1 MWRRVEVALVMRRDL
16 HALRG
21 QRAARR
27 RVRSMLLR
35 YRNIH
40 DIIVQVDRGG
50 RFQGVSGV
58 ETADRKL
65 RIRVETVDGHG
76 VVWYG

>member
-1 MWRRVEVALVMRRDL
+1 
-16 HALRG
+16 
-21 QRAARR
+21 
-27 RVRSMLLR
+27 MLLR